1 MVIILEEVLKMG
13 IKIGN
18 LDLGTEILNAKV
30 NLDTILTIL
39 VRKGIITQQEYE
51 DIKKE
56 IIDSYYSEY
65 KKK

>member
-1 MVIILEEVLKMG
+1 MG
-13 IKIGN
+13 IKVGN
-18 LDLGTEILNAKV
+18 LDLGNEILNAKV
-30 NLDTILTIL
+30 HIDTILTIL
-39 VRKGIITQQEYE
+39 VRKGVITKDEYE

>member
-1 MVIILEEVLKMG
+1 MG

-18 LDLGTEILNAKV
+18 MDIGNEILSAKV
-30 NLDTILTIL
+30 NIDTILTIL